1 MLTSYRAA
9 WVPDDDVQRDWNDA
23 ACLAIDWIEA
33 EAVKQGTHAVLVTST
48 FGGPILTY
56 AFSGRILNSPLSR
69 YVRGRTH
76 FTPRSGR
83 HVPRGVAVLSFVPTR
98 RALDFAIELA
108 QGSSLCVVE
117 SATEPVAGWA
127 ADVGAINLLAGFATA
142 QHPPTFLEHLD
153 RLASNGDNFG
163 DTFGRRTAQQILDDL
178 QHNGLL
184 QRNNV
189 VRALAARNIS
199 PRGQRQIEKMI
210 DRMIDNGP
218 RSPRDTSASP

>member
-1 MLTSYRAA
+1 VLTSYRAA

-142 QHPPTFLEHLD
+142 QHPPTFLEHLTGWRATETTSVTPSAGGPPNRLSTTCNTTVCYSGITSCVPSQLVTSLPEDSD
-153 RLASNGDNFG
+153 RS
-163 DTFGRRTAQQILDDL
+163 RR
-178 QHNGLL
+178 
-184 QRNNV
+184 
-189 VRALAARNIS
+189 
-199 PRGQRQIEKMI
+199 
-210 DRMIDNGP
+210 
-218 RSPRDTSASP
+218 